1 MATYVRL
8 YSVAPDF
15 SREPNE
21 NLRRGR
27 ARLGALGIP
36 EPVKAKTRAVLKNL
50 AAGLKIFDS
59 GFFADLRAQDEL
71 LGVMV
76 GETERTSDL
85 SCFNNYYSDL
95 VQFRF
100 RPYVTAPRG

>member
-8 YSVAPDF
+8 YSVGPDF

-27 ARLGALGIP
+27 ARVGALEIR
-36 EPVKAKTRAVLKNL
+36 EPVKAKARAVLKNL
-50 AAGLKIFDS
+50 AAGLKIFGS
-59 GFFADLRAQDEL
+59 GFFADQRARDEL
-71 LGVMV
+71 QGAVV

-85 SCFNNYYSDL
+85 LFQQLLRRLSP
-95 VQFRF
+95 VQVS
-100 RPYVTAPRG
+100 PYVTAPRG